1 MVKRHQY
8 EPPRLEVLGSVA
20 DLTLFG
26 GGCTFPKH
34 DKTLAWDVD
43 HVFYFL
49 RDCQPTN
56 GS

>member
-1 MVKRHQY
+1 MDPRETYV
-8 EPPRLEVLGSVA
+8 PPRMDVLGRVSE
-20 DLTLFG
+20 LTQFG
-26 GGCTFPKH
+26 GCLFPSEN
-34 DKTLAWDVD
+34 KTLAWDVD

>member
-1 MVKRHQY
+1 MSSRTEY
-8 EPPRLEVLGSVA
+8 ESPRLEILGPVA

-34 DKTLAWDVD
+34 NKTLAWDVD

>member
-1 MVKRHQY
+1 MDQDTTYVA
-8 EPPRLEVLGSVA
+8 PRLEVLGRVE
-20 DLTLFG
+20 DLTQFG
-26 GGCTFPKH
+26 GCFFPSEN
-34 DKTLAWDVD
+34 KTLAWDVD